1 MNETLA
7 APLSGYGVLALALA
21 VAGPVAGLVRAYLAY
36 RTRLHEEREASRRA
50 ATRMAGL
57 TDLAE
62 AGRHVVRIVERD
74 RDGQREVD
82 LDGCGGVRCASHR
95 EVA

>member
-1 MNETLA
+1 MNETLV
-7 APLSGYGVLALALA
+7 APLSGYGALALALA

-62 AGRHVVRIVERD
+62 AGQHVVRIVERD

-82 LDGCGGVRCASHR
+82 LDGHGRVWGVSDR
-95 EVA
+95 EAA